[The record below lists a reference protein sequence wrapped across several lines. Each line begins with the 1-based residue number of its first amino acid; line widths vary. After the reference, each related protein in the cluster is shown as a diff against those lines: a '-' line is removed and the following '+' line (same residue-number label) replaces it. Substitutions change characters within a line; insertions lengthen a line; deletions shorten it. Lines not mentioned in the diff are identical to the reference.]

1 MKVSG
6 FSKHFLIWAK
16 IIYHILGNYKTKIL
30 CKLGYFKTTSGSTHS
45 RFSSTSDSLKYI
57 NQVFQDYLSFADLS
71 VKDIKDKRVLEL
83 GPGDNFGVALKFLIV
98 GANKVTCLDK
108 FYSNRDEHQQY
119 QIYKA
124 IRDELSQEGK
134 RSFDSIIKLNNHKFE
149 FISDKFEYIYGKG
162 IEQAIEI
169 FPPVSFDMIVSRAV
183 LEHIPALDAAFN
195 AMDKLLRPGGYM
207 IHNIDLRDH
216 GIFTSVGLHP
226 LTFLAIPEK
235 IWKLMTG
242 HSGKPNRMRI
252 DYYKHQMEKFNYDYT
267 IKTILFSTLPMIEN
281 IKPKLQPEF
290 KKMFSEDLLPETIF
304 LIAQKSKGVQLNALT
319 D

>member
-16 IIYHILGNYKTKIL
+16 IIYHILGNYKTKTL
-30 CKLGYFKTTSGSTHS
+30 CKLGYFKTTTGSTHS
-45 RFSSTSDSLKYI
+45 RFSSVSDSLKYI
-57 NQVFQDYLSFADLS
+57 NQVFQDYLSFADIS
-71 VKDIKDKRVLEL
+71 VKDIKGKKVLEL
-83 GPGDNFGVALKFLIV
+83 GPGDNFGVALKFLIA

-108 FYSNRDEHQQY
+108 FYSNRDIAQQY

-124 IRDELSQEGK
+124 MRDELLQGGK

-149 FISDKFEYIYGKG
+149 FTGNKFEYIYDRG
-162 IEQAIEI
+162 IEQALEI
-169 FPPVSFDMIVSRAV
+169 FPSASFDMIISRAV
-183 LEHIPALDAAFN
+183 LEHIPDLDAAFN
-195 AMDKLLRPGGYM
+195 SMDKLLRPGGYM

-226 LTFLAIPEK
+226 LTFLTIPEK

-242 HSGKPNRMRI
+242 HSGKPNRMRL
-252 DYYKHQMEKFNYDYT
+252 DYYKHKMEELNYNYR
-267 IKTILFSTLPMIEN
+267 IKIILSSTLPMIEN

-290 KKMFSEDLLPETIF
+290 KKMLSEDLLPETIF
-304 LIAQKSKGVQLNALT
+304 LIAQKSRNNPSA
-319 D
+319 DE

>member
-16 IIYHILGNYKTKIL
+16 IIYHILGNYKTKTL
-30 CKLGYFKTTSGSTHS
+30 CKLGYFKTTTGSTHS
-45 RFSSTSDSLKYI
+45 RFSSVSDSLKYI

-71 VKDIKDKRVLEL
+71 VKDIKDKKVLEL
-83 GPGDNFGVALKFLIV
+83 GPGDNFGVALKFLIA

-108 FYSNRDEHQQY
+108 FYSDRDEIQQY

-124 IRDELSQEGK
+124 IRDELPPEEK

-149 FISDKFEYIYGKG
+149 FIGNKFEYLYGKG

-169 FPPVSFDMIVSRAV
+169 FPPVSFDMIISRAV
-183 LEHIPALDAAFN
+183 LEHISAIDAAFN
-195 AMDKLLRPGGYM
+195 SMDKLLRPGGYM

-226 LTFLAIPEK
+226 LTFLTIPEK
-235 IWKLMTG
+235 TWRFMTC

-252 DYYKHQMEKFNYDYT
+252 DYYKHKMEKLNYNCI
-267 IKTILFSTLPMIEN
+267 IKTILFSAFPVIEN
-281 IKPKLQPEF
+281 IKFLLQPEF
-290 KKMFSEDLLPETIF
+290 KKMSSEDLMTETIF
-304 LIAQKSKGVQLNALT
+304 LIAQKSRNNPSSVS
-319 D
+319 